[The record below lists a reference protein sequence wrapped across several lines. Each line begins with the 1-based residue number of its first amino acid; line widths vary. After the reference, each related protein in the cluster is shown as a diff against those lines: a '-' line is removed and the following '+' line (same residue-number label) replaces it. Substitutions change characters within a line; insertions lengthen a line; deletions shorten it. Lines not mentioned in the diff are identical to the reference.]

1 MQITDIKSVSKTKFK
16 VYLDGQF
23 AFTLYKG
30 ELFRY
35 RIQEDGE
42 LSEEVYQEIREKV
55 VLKRAKLR
63 AMHLLNDMDRT
74 ESQLRIKLLNGDYPA
89 DIVDEAIAYVKSFG
103 YINDESYI
111 RRFIESRKNSKS
123 KKEIYALLMKKG
135 VDMEQ
140 VQEILSEYYSAEDS
154 LNAIRDLL
162 RKKRYDPK
170 SATDQETRKIY
181 GYLAR
186 KGFGYEDIRQVIQ
199 INEWNA

>member
-74 ESQLRIKLLNGDYPA
+74 ESQLRTKLLNGDYPA
-89 DIVDEAIAYVKSFG
+89 DIADEAIAYVKSFG

-135 VDMEQ
+135 VDMER
-140 VQEILSEYYSAEDS
+140 VREILSEYYSAEDS

-170 SATDQETRKIY
+170 SATDQEMRKIC

-199 INEWNA
+199 INEWNT

>member
-74 ESQLRIKLLNGDYPA
+74 ESQLRTKLLNGDYPA

-111 RRFIESRKNSKS
+111 RRFIESKRNSKS

-135 VDMEQ
+135 VDMER
-140 VQEILSEYYSAEDS
+140 VREILSEYYSAEDS

>member
-74 ESQLRIKLLNGDYPA
+74 ESQLRTKLLNGDYPT
-89 DIVDEAIAYVKSFG
+89 DIADEAIAYVKSFG

-135 VDMEQ
+135 VDMER
-140 VQEILSEYYSAEDS
+140 VREILSEYYSAEDS

-170 SATDQETRKIY
+170 SATDQEMRKIY

-199 INEWNA
+199 INEWNT

>member
-74 ESQLRIKLLNGDYPA
+74 ESQLRTKLLNGDYPA

-111 RRFIESRKNSKS
+111 RRFIESKRNSKS

-135 VDMEQ
+135 VDMER
-140 VQEILSEYYSAEDS
+140 VREIQSEYYSAEDS

-170 SATDQETRKIY
+170 SATDQEMRKIY

>member
-42 LSEEVYQEIREKV
+42 LSEELYQEIREKV

-74 ESQLRIKLLNGDYPA
+74 ESQLRTKLLNGDYPA

-135 VDMEQ
+135 VDMER
-140 VQEILSEYYSAEDS
+140 VREILSEYYSAEDS

-170 SATDQETRKIY
+170 SATDQEMRKIY

-186 KGFGYEDIRQVIQ
+186 KGFDYEDIRQVIQ
-199 INEWNA
+199 INEWNT

>member
-74 ESQLRIKLLNGDYPA
+74 ESQLRTKLLNGDYPA

-111 RRFIESRKNSKS
+111 RRFIESKRNSKS

-135 VDMEQ
+135 VDMER
-140 VQEILSEYYSAEDS
+140 VREILSEYYSAEDS

-170 SATDQETRKIY
+170 SATDQEMRKIY

>member
-74 ESQLRIKLLNGDYPA
+74 ESQLRTKLLNGDYPA

-111 RRFIESRKNSKS
+111 RRFIESKKNSKS

-140 VQEILSEYYSAEDS
+140 VQEILSEYYGAEDS

-170 SATDQETRKIY
+170 SATDQEMRKIY

>member
-74 ESQLRIKLLNGDYPA
+74 ESQLRTKLLNGDYPA

-135 VDMEQ
+135 VDMER
-140 VQEILSEYYSAEDS
+140 VREILSEYYSAEDS

-170 SATDQETRKIY
+170 SATDQEMRKIC

-199 INEWNA
+199 INEWNT

>member
-74 ESQLRIKLLNGDYPA
+74 ESQLRTKLLNGDYPA

-103 YINDESYI
+103 YINDDSYI
-111 RRFIESRKNSKS
+111 RRFIESKRNSKS

-135 VDMEQ
+135 VDMER
-140 VQEILSEYYSAEDS
+140 VREILSEYYSAEDS

-170 SATDQETRKIY
+170 SATDQEMRKIY

>member
-74 ESQLRIKLLNGDYPA
+74 ESQLRTKLLNGDYPA
-89 DIVDEAIAYVKSFG
+89 DIVDETIAYVKSFG

-111 RRFIESRKNSKS
+111 RRFIESKRNSKS

-170 SATDQETRKIY
+170 SATDQEMRKIY

>member
-111 RRFIESRKNSKS
+111 RRFIESKKNSKS

-140 VQEILSEYYSAEDS
+140 VQEILSEYYGAEDS

-170 SATDQETRKIY
+170 SATDQEMRKIY

>member
-74 ESQLRIKLLNGDYPA
+74 ESQLRTKLLNGDYPA
-89 DIVDEAIAYVKSFG
+89 DIADEANAYVKSFG

-135 VDMEQ
+135 VDMER
-140 VQEILSEYYSAEDS
+140 VREILSEYYSAEDS

-170 SATDQETRKIY
+170 SATDQEMRKIY

-199 INEWNA
+199 INEWNT

>member
-74 ESQLRIKLLNGDYPA
+74 ESQLRTKLLNGDYPA
-89 DIVDEAIAYVKSFG
+89 DIADEAISYVKSFG

-135 VDMEQ
+135 VDMER
-140 VQEILSEYYSAEDS
+140 VREILSEYYSAEDS

-170 SATDQETRKIY
+170 SATDQEMRKIY

-199 INEWNA
+199 INEWNT

>member
-42 LSEEVYQEIREKV
+42 LREEVYQEIREKV

-74 ESQLRIKLLNGDYPA
+74 ESQLRTKLLNGDYPA

-111 RRFIESRKNSKS
+111 RRFIESRKNSKR

>member
-1 MQITDIKSVSKTKFK
+1 
-16 VYLDGQF
+16 
-23 AFTLYKG
+23 
-30 ELFRY
+30 
-35 RIQEDGE
+35 
-42 LSEEVYQEIREKV
+42 
-55 VLKRAKLR
+55 
-63 AMHLLNDMDRT
+63 MHLLNDMDRT
-74 ESQLRIKLLNGDYPA
+74 ESQLRTKLLNGDYPA
-89 DIVDEAIAYVKSFG
+89 DIADEAIAYVKSFG

-135 VDMEQ
+135 VDMER

-170 SATDQETRKIY
+170 SATDQEMRKIY

-199 INEWNA
+199 INEWNT

>member
-74 ESQLRIKLLNGDYPA
+74 ESQLRTKLLNGDYPA

-111 RRFIESRKNSKS
+111 RRFIESKRNSKS

-170 SATDQETRKIY
+170 SATDQEVRKIY

>member
-63 AMHLLNDMDRT
+63 AMHLLNGMDRT
-74 ESQLRIKLLNGDYPA
+74 ESQLRTKLLNGDYPA

-111 RRFIESRKNSKS
+111 RRFIESKRNSKS

-135 VDMEQ
+135 VDMER
-140 VQEILSEYYSAEDS
+140 VREILSEYYSAEDS

-170 SATDQETRKIY
+170 SATDQEMRKIY

>member
-42 LSEEVYQEIREKV
+42 LSEEVYQEIREKI

-74 ESQLRIKLLNGDYPA
+74 ESQLRTKLLNGDYPA

-111 RRFIESRKNSKS
+111 RRFIESKRNSKS
-123 KKEIYALLMKKG
+123 KKELYALLMKKG
-135 VDMEQ
+135 VDMER
-140 VQEILSEYYSAEDS
+140 VREILSEYYSAEDS

-170 SATDQETRKIY
+170 SATDQEMRKIY

>member
-42 LSEEVYQEIREKV
+42 LSEELYQEIREKV

-74 ESQLRIKLLNGDYPA
+74 ESQLRTKLLNGDYPA

-135 VDMEQ
+135 VDMER
-140 VQEILSEYYSAEDS
+140 VREILSEYYSAEDS
-154 LNAIRDLL
+154 LNTIRDLL

-170 SATDQETRKIY
+170 SATDQEMRKIY

-199 INEWNA
+199 INEWNT

>member
-42 LSEEVYQEIREKV
+42 LSEEVYQEIREKI

-74 ESQLRIKLLNGDYPA
+74 ESQLRTKLLNGDYPA

-111 RRFIESRKNSKS
+111 RRFIESKRNSKS
-123 KKEIYALLMKKG
+123 KKELYALLMKKG
-135 VDMEQ
+135 VDMER
-140 VQEILSEYYSAEDS
+140 VREILSEYYSAEDS

-170 SATDQETRKIY
+170 SATDQEMRKIY

-199 INEWNA
+199 INEWNT

>member
-74 ESQLRIKLLNGDYPA
+74 ESQLRTKLLNGDYPA

-140 VQEILSEYYSAEDS
+140 VQEILSEYYGAEDS

>member
-35 RIQEDGE
+35 RIQEDSE

-74 ESQLRIKLLNGDYPA
+74 ESQLRTKLLNGDSPA
-89 DIVDEAIAYVKSFG
+89 DLADEAIAYVKSFG

-111 RRFIESRKNSKS
+111 RRFIESKKNSKS

-135 VDMEQ
+135 VDMER
-140 VQEILSEYYSAEDS
+140 VQEILSEYYNAEDS

-170 SATDQETRKIY
+170 SATDQEMRKIY

-199 INEWNA
+199 INEWNT

>member
-42 LSEEVYQEIREKV
+42 LREEVYQEIREKV

-74 ESQLRIKLLNGDYPA
+74 ESQLRTKLLNGDYPA

-111 RRFIESRKNSKS
+111 RRFIESKRNSKS

-135 VDMEQ
+135 VDMER
-140 VQEILSEYYSAEDS
+140 VWEILSEYYSAEDS

-170 SATDQETRKIY
+170 SATDQEMRKIY

>member
-74 ESQLRIKLLNGDYPA
+74 ESQLRTKLLNGDYPA
-89 DIVDEAIAYVKSFG
+89 DIADEAIAYVKSFG

-135 VDMEQ
+135 VDMER
-140 VQEILSEYYSAEDS
+140 VREILSEYYSAEDS

-170 SATDQETRKIY
+170 GATDQEMRKIY

-199 INEWNA
+199 INEWNT

>member
-74 ESQLRIKLLNGDYPA
+74 ESQLRTKLLNGDYPA

-170 SATDQETRKIY
+170 SATDQEMRKIY

-199 INEWNA
+199 INEWNT

>member
-74 ESQLRIKLLNGDYPA
+74 ESQLRTKLLNGDYPA

-111 RRFIESRKNSKS
+111 RRFIESKRNSKS

-135 VDMEQ
+135 VDMER
-140 VQEILSEYYSAEDS
+140 VREILSEYYSAEDS

-170 SATDQETRKIY
+170 SATDQEMRKIC

>member
-74 ESQLRIKLLNGDYPA
+74 ESQLRTKLLNGDYPA

-111 RRFIESRKNSKS
+111 RRFIESKRNSKS

-135 VDMEQ
+135 VDTER
-140 VQEILSEYYSAEDS
+140 VREILSEYYSAEDS

-170 SATDQETRKIY
+170 SATDQEMRKIY

>member
-74 ESQLRIKLLNGDYPA
+74 ESQLRTKLLNGDYPA
-89 DIVDEAIAYVKSFG
+89 DIADEAIAYVKSFG

-135 VDMEQ
+135 VDMER
-140 VQEILSEYYSAEDS
+140 VREILSEYYSAEDS

-170 SATDQETRKIY
+170 SATDQEMRKIY

-186 KGFGYEDIRQVIQ
+186 KGFGYEDIGQVIQ
-199 INEWNA
+199 INEWNT

>member
-55 VLKRAKLR
+55 VVKRAKLR

-74 ESQLRIKLLNGDYPA
+74 ESQLRTKLLNGDYPA
-89 DIVDEAIAYVKSFG
+89 DITDEAIAYVKSFG

-135 VDMEQ
+135 VDMER
-140 VQEILSEYYSAEDS
+140 VREILSEYYSAEDS

-170 SATDQETRKIY
+170 SATDQEMRKIY

-199 INEWNA
+199 INEWNT